1 MEYKDVIVV
10 GGGVSGLAFAYHAAT
25 AGRDTLVLEGASRA
39 GGCIDTRRLGSGYWF
54 EMGAHTCYNSY
65 GGLIEIAEGSGIA
78 DRILPRGEAR
88 KTFGLLRDGVLTTMG
103 PLSVFLQFDGWELL
117 RSAPLGLL
125 SPKKGQTTYAWYSR
139 VVGKRN
145 YDEVLGPFLAAV
157 PSQSAD
163 AFPASGPGSLFKK
176 RPRRKDVT
184 RSFTFRDGLGSV
196 VDAVAGRPGV
206 DLRTGVVAREV
217 RRTGDAYEVV
227 TSTGGSFAS
236 REVALAVPP
245 SMAAALLRGVHP
257 ELAAQLSRVKMA
269 TVETVGVVVPREKAR
284 VPEAA
289 FLVPLEDV
297 FHSAVTRD
305 TVPDTAW
312 RAFAFHFKPGQGR
325 AEKLARVA
333 GVLGVGLADLE
344 QVEEKTT
351 VLPSPV
357 LGHDAVVREID
368 RLLEGSPLALTG
380 NYFEGLAIEDCVQ
393 RSRSEWRR
401 VAGLR

>member
-1 MEYKDVIVV
+1 
-10 GGGVSGLAFAYHAAT
+10 
-25 AGRDTLVLEGASRA
+25 
-39 GGCIDTRRLGSGYWF
+39 
-54 EMGAHTCYNSY
+54 MGAHTCYNTY
-65 GGLIEIAEGSGIA
+65 GALIEILEGSGIA

-103 PLSVFLQFDGWELL
+103 PLSVFRQFDPWELL
-117 RSAPLGLL
+117 RSAPLGIF

-145 YDEVLGPFLAAV
+145 YNAVLGPFLAAV

-184 RSFTFRDGLGSV
+184 RSFTLQGGLGAV
-196 VDAVAGRPGV
+196 IDAVAARPGV
-206 DLRTGVVAREV
+206 ALRTGVAAREV
-217 RRTGDAYEVV
+217 RRAGDAYEVA
-227 TSTGGSFAS
+227 TNTGESFAS

-245 SMAAALLRGVHP
+245 STAAALLRGVHP
-257 ELAAQLSRVKMA
+257 ELAAQLSRVKMVS
-269 TVETVGVVVPREKAR
+269 VETLGVVVPKEKVR
-284 VPEAA
+284 LPEAA
-289 FLVPLEDV
+289 FLVPLDDV

-305 TVPDTAW
+305 TVPDAGF
-312 RAFAFHFKPGQGR
+312 RAFAFHFKPGHGR
-325 AEKLARVA
+325 EEKLSRTAD
-333 GVLGVGLADLE
+333 VLGVGQGDLA

-357 LGHDAVVREID
+357 LGHGALVREVD
-368 RLLEGSPLALTG
+368 RLLAGSRLALTG

-393 RSRSEWRR
+393 RSKAEWRR
-401 VAGLR
+401 LASLG